1 MNIKK
6 HSHSSINF
14 VAKFILQY
22 FNTDISFTSFCSK
35 MPLKNGLLTPA
46 LLQKGF
52 EEQNFKSSFVKR
64 QLQQINP
71 KVLPC
76 VAFKKSGEAIVISNI
91 DLEQN
96 IAVIYLHTNQQ
107 SSQISLNDLKNEIND
122 TFLFIR
128 KGHTKNEKNQF
139 SWFWGT
145 LKRFKPLWMQV
156 AVASLLINCF
166 ALAAPL
172 FTMNVYDR
180 VIPNRAEETLWV
192 LFSGILIVYI
202 FDFIIKNLRSYFID
216 VAGRGADVLISSKLF
231 EQFQNMKL
239 ASKNNSAGALAHQM
253 KDFESLRDF
262 LTSASI
268 SALVDLPFI
277 LLFILVLALIGG
289 EVALVVLAVLPI
301 SLVVSII
308 LQKKVEETT
317 QQSWQDL
324 SQKHSHLIETLQGIE
339 TVKSLNIE
347 NSRQSTWESY
357 VGETSIIGMKA
368 RYYMNMGNSFSSFMQ
383 QMTTVLIITWGSYVV
398 ADGNLSMGGLIACSM
413 IAGRVIA
420 PVATMVALSMRYSYA
435 KHAYFELNELMKQ
448 KVDIPA
454 GKKFLKRNNID
465 GSIKCNDLSFTYPS
479 SEQPSIQGLNF
490 EINTNEKIAILG
502 RSGSG
507 KSTFVRL
514 LNNLYSLDK
523 GQILIQGTDI
533 NQINPNELRQQM
545 LLVPQTP
552 HLFYG
557 TLRENLKMVNPF
569 SSEQDV
575 IKACELVGLT
585 ELIKQHPQGLD
596 MHLGEGGSGL
606 SGGQK
611 QAVCLARAL
620 LKKPKTLIL
629 DEPTSNMDSVME
641 ENFCKSL
648 EKILSNGN
656 LGLILITHKQSLLR
670 LVGRVAIMEKG
681 RIVIDKPKQEALK
694 LLAGEEI
701 NVNNSKAEEV

>member
-1 MNIKK
+1 MNLKK

-14 VAKFILQY
+14 AAKFILQY

-35 MPLKNGLLTPA
+35 MPIKNGLLTPA

-64 QLQQINP
+64 ELEQINP
-71 KVLPC
+71 KILPC
-76 VAFKKSGEAIVISNI
+76 VAFRKNGDAMIISNI
-91 DLEQN
+91 DLDN
-96 IAVIYLHTNQQ
+96 GTAVVYLHTNQQ
-107 SSQISLNDLKNEIND
+107 STQISLKELKNDITN

-128 KGHTKNEKNQF
+128 KTHSKNENVRF

-145 LKRFKPLWMQV
+145 LKRFRPLWMQV
-156 AVASLLINCF
+156 AIASLLINCF

-202 FDFIIKNLRSYFID
+202 FDFIIKNLRAYFID
-216 VAGRGADVLISSKLF
+216 VAGRGADVLISAKLF

-277 LLFILVLALIGG
+277 ILFIGILFLIGG
-289 EVALVVLAVLPI
+289 QVAFVVLAVLPI
-301 SLVVSII
+301 SLVVSYF
-308 LQKKVEETT
+308 LQKKVEQTT
-317 QQSWQDL
+317 QQSWEDL

-347 NSRQSTWESY
+347 NTRQATWEHY
-357 VGETSIIGMKA
+357 VGATSLISMKA
-368 RYYMNMGNSFSSFMQ
+368 RYYMNMANSFSSFMQ
-383 QMTTVLIITWGSYVV
+383 QMTTVLIVTWGSYVV
-398 ADGNLSMGGLIACSM
+398 SAGDLSMGGLIACSM

-420 PVATMVALSMRYSYA
+420 PVATMMSLSMRYSHA
-435 KHAYFELNELMKQ
+435 KHAYNELNELMKQ
-448 KVDIPA
+448 TVDIPT
-454 GKKFLKRNNID
+454 GKKFLKRNNISGD
-465 GSIKCNDLSFTYPS
+465 ISCTDLEFTYPTS
-479 SEQPSIQGLNF
+479 AQPSIKGLNCK
-490 EINTNEKIAILG
+490 INTNEKMAILG

-514 LNNLYSLDK
+514 LNNLYSLNK
-523 GQILIQGTDI
+523 GQILMDGTDI
-533 NQINPNELRQQM
+533 NQINPNELRQQI

-552 HLFYG
+552 QLFYG

-569 SSEQDV
+569 ASEQEL

-585 ELIKQHPQGLD
+585 ELIKLHPQGLD

-620 LKKPKTLIL
+620 LKRPKMIIL

-641 ENFCKSL
+641 DNFCKSL

-656 LGLILITHKQSLLR
+656 LGLILITHKQSLLK
-670 LVGRVAIMEKG
+670 LVNRVAIMEKG
-681 RIVIDKPKQEALK
+681 KLILDKPKDEALK
-694 LLAGEEI
+694 ILAGEQI
-701 NVNNSKAEEV
+701 TVQNNKVKEQ